1 MNECTPAHLAEQD
14 YKSTKFQNLY
24 ILHTIIWDSPLQNG
38 VLGMKQGSLQFVS
51 HPNLTN
57 LKKGGKSKFLVGGQT
72 KPAIQLKK
80 VQVDFV
86 KIPTTLGGVWG
97 NLHFG
102 PSPKFPR
109 F

>member
-1 MNECTPAHLAEQD
+1 MYPCPPGRARLQE
-14 YKSTKFQNLY
+14 YKVPESRHT
-24 ILHTIIWDSPLQNG
+24 TIIWHSPLQNG

-86 KIPTTLGGVWG
+86 KIPFT
-97 NLHFG
+97 HFG
-102 PSPKFPR
+102 PSPKFPC